1 MKAFKLSFLLLLA
14 FTLKG
19 YTQFPI
25 AKLEQAYQNLAADE
39 QAKYA
44 ITSLTVL
51 DAQTGKVIFAKNE
64 NIGLATASTLKTIT
78 SATAFSVLGK
88 DFRFQ
93 TTLAYSG
100 KIMDNGVLKGD
111 LLIIGG
117 GDPTL
122 GSWRYEQS
130 KENAILSQW
139 VNAIKAAGIKKIEG
153 RIIGDDSL
161 FGTQTMPEGWIWQ
174 DMGNYYGAGNSA
186 LTWRENQFDVHLKPG
201 ANTGAEVSIQEI
213 VPAMPYLK
221 IVNELKTGPAGS
233 GDNAYAFLPPYS
245 STAYLRGTWGLGIG
259 KAGISLALPDP
270 AYDAAYRLQDT
281 LLRLNIPGSGEAT
294 TTRRLN
300 LEGKTLPSITQ
311 KLATI
316 TSPSLSEIIYWFNK
330 KSINLYGEQ
339 LLKTIAWKQGKTPST
354 RNGANAEINFWAD
367 KGIDKNALNILDGSG
382 LSPGTRVTTM
392 AMASILFQA
401 QKEDWFAAYYHSFPE
416 NNGMTLKSGS
426 INDVSAYAGYYTD
439 KNGNK
444 YIAVININ
452 NYSGSGISK
461 KLFKV
466 LDALK

>member
-1 MKAFKLSFLLLLA
+1 MKIYKAILVLLLCSVNTFA
-14 FTLKG
+14 QSTV
-19 YTQFPI
+19 
-25 AKLEQAYQNLAADE
+25 AKLEQAYANLVSDD

-44 ITSLTVL
+44 IASLCVL

-88 DFRFQ
+88 DFRYQ
-93 TTLAYSG
+93 TALAYTG
-100 KIMDNGVLKGD
+100 KITTDGTLQGD
-111 LLIIGG
+111 LVIIGS

-130 KENAILSQW
+130 KENVVLSQW
-139 VNAIKAAGIKKIEG
+139 VKAIRDAGIKKIEG
-153 RIIGDDSL
+153 SVIGDDSL
-161 FGTQTMPEGWIWQ
+161 FGTQSMPEGWIWQ
-174 DMGNYYGAGNSA
+174 DMGNYYGAGTSA
-186 LTWRENQFDVHLKPG
+186 LAWRENQFDVHLKPG
-201 ANTGAEVSIQEI
+201 TAVGSEVKVLKT
-213 VPAMPYLK
+213 VPAMPYINL
-221 IVNELKTGPAGS
+221 INELKTGTNGS

-245 STAYLRGTWGLGIG
+245 YTAYLRGTWGMGIS
-259 KAGISLALPDP
+259 KVGISLALPDP
-270 AYDAAYRLQDT
+270 AFDAAYRLQDT
-281 LLRLNIPGSGEAT
+281 LLRLNIQATKEAT
-294 TTRRLN
+294 TARRLG
-300 LEGKTLPSITQ
+300 LENKTIAPIAQ

-316 TSPSLSEIIYWFNK
+316 SSPDLGEIVYWFNK

-339 LLKTIAWKQGKTPST
+339 LLKTIAWKLGKTPST
-354 RNGANAEINFWAD
+354 KNGATSVINFWAA

-382 LSPGTRVTTM
+382 LSPGTRVTTA

-401 QKEDWFAAYYHSFPE
+401 QKEDWFPAYYNSLPE
-416 NNGMTLKSGS
+416 YNGMKIKSGT

-452 NYSGSGISK
+452 NYNGSGISK